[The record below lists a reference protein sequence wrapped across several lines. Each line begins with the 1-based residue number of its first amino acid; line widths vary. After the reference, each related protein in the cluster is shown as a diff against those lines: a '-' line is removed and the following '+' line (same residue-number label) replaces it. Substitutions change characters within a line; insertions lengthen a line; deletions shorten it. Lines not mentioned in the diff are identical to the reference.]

1 MDVRARALV
10 KRARRTRRVSPFVAV
25 ANDTLELPV
34 RLAAVAADTDGQVHG
49 RGVDRDGAVH
59 DAARQEQSV
68 AGLQHDCLAG
78 EVVEVG
84 VLVRRARRRA
94 LRAAVAPLLGPA
106 ELEHEDLR
114 GINR

>member
-1 MDVRARALV
+1 MVRHRHAHDV
-10 KRARRTRRVSPFVAV
+10 
-25 ANDTLELPV
+25 LELPA
-34 RLAAVAADTDGQVHG
+34 RLAAMTAEADGQVHG

-59 DAARQEQSV
+59 HAARQEQSV

-106 ELEHEDLR
+106 ELEHENLR
-114 GINR
+114 ENQPVRK

>member
-1 MDVRARALV
+1 MALV
-10 KRARRTRRVSPFVAV
+10 ERARRTSRPGLVVHAHD
-25 ANDTLELPV
+25 ALELPA
-34 RLAAVAADTDGQVHG
+34 RLAAVAADTDSQVHG
-49 RGVDRDGAVH
+49 RGVNRDGAVH
-59 DAARQEQSV
+59 HAARQEQRV

-106 ELEHEDLR
+106 ELEHENLR
-114 GINR
+114 GNQPVRK

>member
-1 MDVRARALV
+1 MAASYTHDA
-10 KRARRTRRVSPFVAV
+10 
-25 ANDTLELPV
+25 LELPA

-59 DAARQEQSV
+59 DAARQEQRV

-106 ELEHEDLR
+106 ELEHENLR
-114 GINR
+114 GNQLVRK

>member
-1 MDVRARALV
+1 MAASYTHDA
-10 KRARRTRRVSPFVAV
+10 
-25 ANDTLELPV
+25 LELPA

-59 DAARQEQSV
+59 HAARQEQSV

-106 ELEHEDLR
+106 ELEHENLR
-114 GINR
+114 GNQPVRK